1 MPTRYYRAL
10 HQLIQPISCRIS
22 RDRCTMTYMAKLQK
36 SAIEIS
42 RISKSYGSTKAVK
55 STDLSIPQGTLYAL
69 IGPNG
74 AGKSTIMK
82 MIVGLLR
89 QDKGTIRIFDEDT
102 IEKTLDAKSM
112 LSYIS
117 DDPTPYDYLS
127 GMEFIE
133 LTARLR
139 GLIMEDALS
148 IAKRLIKLFKLEK
161 MIRQP
166 VSQYSRGSRQ
176 KVAFIAAMISNPQ
189 ILVIDEPIVG
199 LDPGSIDV
207 FGEELLAYVK
217 KGGTVLLATH
227 ILSFAAKYADRVAVM
242 FEGQVVI
249 ERAITENTNLERIYE
264 LAMQS

>member
-1 MPTRYYRAL
+1 MV
-10 HQLIQPISCRIS
+10 
-22 RDRCTMTYMAKLQK
+22 YMAKLQK
-36 SAIEIS
+36 NAVEIHT
-42 RISKSYGSTKAVK
+42 ISKAYGSTKAAK
-55 STDLSIPQGTLYAL
+55 NINLSIPQGSLFAL

-74 AGKSTIMK
+74 AGKSTMMK

-89 QDKGTIRIFDEDT
+89 QDKGTIHIFNEDT
-102 IEKTLDAKSM
+102 INNSIQAKSL

-127 GMEFIE
+127 GLEFIE

-139 GLIMEDALS
+139 GLILNDALAIS
-148 IAKRLIKLFKLEK
+148 KKLIKQFGLEK
-161 MIRQP
+161 IIRQP
-166 VSQYSRGSRQ
+166 VSQYSRGSKQ

-189 ILVIDEPIVG
+189 LLIIDEPIVG
-199 LDPGSIDV
+199 LDPGSIDI
-207 FGEELLAYVK
+207 FGNELLTYVK

-242 FEGQVVI
+242 FDGQIVI

>member
-1 MPTRYYRAL
+1 MPKN
-10 HQLIQPISCRIS
+10 IQSAVEITSL
-22 RDRCTMTYMAKLQK
+22 AK
-36 SAIEIS
+36 A
-42 RISKSYGSTKAVK
+42 YASTKAVRNI
-55 STDLSIPQGTLYAL
+55 SLSIPQGCLHAL

-74 AGKSTIMK
+74 AGKSTLMK

-89 QDKGTIRIFDEDT
+89 QDKGTIHIFDKDT
-102 IEKTLDAKSM
+102 IERSLEAKSM

-264 LAMQS
+264 LALQS